1 MVNPLQS
8 LRLPL
13 GHPLVEKLCD
23 KSLKD
28 GVKFNEE
35 IPINFKKEVL
45 EEDKIKFKQ
54 ALRVLHAIV
63 NNETS
68 LRYLSEENQK
78 FIEDLAQA
86 KKIANEQIEKTL
98 EIVSTSDVDVDFEKF
113 KNLML
118 NVDFVA
124 VGLKSYSQSQLLDL
138 NGGHWDLE
146 VPGLSKERV
155 TFRFDNLP
163 KDSSDKEMD
172 FYARSSLKDLNKGV
186 VAIDFGTKS
195 TTASY
200 MDKMG
205 TYRLLSIG
213 GLVDDASLTKFENP
227 TIMEFRHKEKFITGY
242 DALDHRPFTEKNDI
256 EVAQEA
262 QKNAAGVKGNDL
274 YRFFSQLKQWAG
286 ADEKLNFRD
295 FKEDFSLESF
305 TNCTDFNPI
314 EIYAYYIGRCINNMH
329 NGVFLKYFL
338 SYPIKYE
345 KHQAE
350 KIRESFEKGLKK
362 SLPRHVFDDEKTA
375 KTFKVE
381 LRASEPCAYAISAL
395 KSYGFFKSDK
405 LDKSIYYGVFDFG
418 GGTTDFDFGKWEKSA
433 NPKFLYKMTHFSSGG
448 DKYLGGENLLELLA
462 WETYAKNF
470 QELKAKD
477 VVIAKPNY
485 DRIDTQRFG
494 SFMQNSSGARLN
506 LQTIASQL
514 RPFLENLDANI
525 IEAIEE
531 NENFEIEGFEKDL
544 KAQLLDRNGVETDCD
559 LKVDCKELLN
569 LLKDK
574 INEGVAN
581 FFAGFSKVMAEN
593 IIEAIEEN
601 ENFEIE
607 GFEKDLKAQLLDR
620 NGVETDCDLKV
631 DCKELLNLLK
641 DKINEGVANFFAG
654 FSKVMAE
661 NIDDQCRAFHI
672 FLGGNASRSVLVK
685 QAFENAKEKQL
696 KDYHQKTSKDDFK
709 FIIYEPLGTEAS
721 DKQILELTG
730 EDVSNTPAYLKPT
743 SKTGVAFGLLESRD
757 KAKGIERLSISSN
770 PVFKYDLGIEI
781 EGKFHAKIHRD
792 SLKPNEYQIFQ
803 TKEEWGGFDELEIR
817 YSDKSLANTNTLNI
831 QDTQMICI
839 ALEEVEE
846 VDVKVC
852 CVDSQSIKVGLFKD
866 GQLIYESEVEKL

>member
-13 GHPLVEKLCD
+13 GHPLVEKLC
-23 KSLKD
+23 KLSLKD
-28 GVKFNEE
+28 GVAFNEE
-35 IPINFKKEVL
+35 IPIHFKKEVSK
-45 EEDKIKFKQ
+45 EDQTKFKQ
-54 ALRVLHAIV
+54 ALWVLHAIV

-68 LRYLSEENQK
+68 LRYLSDDNQK

-86 KKIANEQIEKTL
+86 EKITNEQIEKTL

-113 KNLML
+113 KDLML
-118 NVDFVA
+118 NVDNIA

-138 NGGHWDLE
+138 DGGHWDLE
-146 VPGLSKERV
+146 VPSVPKESV
-155 TFRFDNLP
+155 TFRFDNL
-163 KDSSDKEMD
+163 DSSGKEMN

-213 GLVDDASLTKFENP
+213 GLVDDTSPTKFENP
-227 TIMEFRHKEKFITGY
+227 TIMEFRYKENFLNAYK
-242 DALDHRPFTEKNDI
+242 ALDHRPFTEKNDI
-256 EVAQEA
+256 EVAHEA
-262 QKNAAGVKGNDL
+262 QKNLAGVQGNDL

-286 ADEKLNFRD
+286 ADEKQNFRD
-295 FKEDFSLESF
+295 LIEDFPLESF
-305 TNCTDFNPI
+305 AHCTDFNPI
-314 EIYAYYIGRCINNMH
+314 EIYAYYIGRCINNMQ

-350 KIRESFEKGLKK
+350 KIRESFERGLKK

-395 KSYGFFKSDK
+395 KSYGFFKSEK
-405 LDKSIYYGVFDFG
+405 LDKPVYYGVFDFG

-433 NPKFLYKMTHFSSGG
+433 NPKFAYKMTHFSSGG

-462 WETYAKNF
+462 FEAYGQNF

-477 VVIAKPNY
+477 IVIAKPNY

-494 SFMQNSSGARLN
+494 SFMQNSREARLN
-506 LQTIASQL
+506 LQEIASTL

-531 NENFEIEGFEKDL
+531 NEDFEIKGFEKEF
-544 KAQLLDRNGVETDCD
+544 KVQLFDRNGVE
-559 LKVDCKELLN
+559 
-569 LLKDK
+569 
-574 INEGVAN
+574 
-581 FFAGFSKVMAEN
+581 AE
-593 IIEAIEEN
+593 
-601 ENFEIE
+601 
-607 GFEKDLKAQLLDR
+607 
-620 NGVETDCDLKV
+620 CDLKV

-696 KDYHQKTSKDDFK
+696 KDYQQKTSKDDFT
-709 FIIYEPLGTEAS
+709 FIIYEPLGTEKS

-743 SKTGVAFGLLESRD
+743 CKTGVAFGLLESRD
-757 KAKGIERLSISSN
+757 KAKGIEMPSISSN

-781 EGKFHAKIHRD
+781 EGKFHTRISRD

-817 YSDKSLANTNTLNI
+817 YSDKALANTNTLNI
-831 QDTQMICI
+831 QDTQMISI

-866 GQLIYESEVEKL
+866 GQLIYESEAEKL

>member
-1 MVNPLQS
+1 MVTPLKS
-8 LRLPL
+8 LKLPI
-13 GHPLVEKLCD
+13 GHPLVEILCKL
-23 KSLKD
+23 SLNNKAA
-28 GVKFNEE
+28 FNE
-35 IPINFKKEVL
+35 KSGVSYKEEVSK
-45 EEDKIKFKQ
+45 EDRTKFEQ

-68 LRYLSEENQK
+68 LRYLSDENQK
-78 FIEDLAQA
+78 LIEDLARNLAQD
-86 KKIANEQIEKTL
+86 KKITNEKIEKTL
-98 EIVSTSDVDVDFEKF
+98 EIVSYSDVDVDFEAF
-113 KNLML
+113 KELML
-118 NVDFVA
+118 KVDSVA
-124 VGLKSYSQSQLLDL
+124 VGLNSYSQSQLLDL

-146 VPGLSKERV
+146 VPSVPKESV
-155 TFRFDNLP
+155 TFRFDNL
-163 KDSSDKEMD
+163 DSNNKEMN

-200 MDKMG
+200 MDKTG

-213 GLVDDASLTKFENP
+213 GLVDDASLAKFENP
-227 TIMEFRHKEKFITGY
+227 TIMEFRHKENFRNAY
-242 DALDHRPFTEKNDI
+242 NALDHRPFTEKNDI
-256 EVAQEA
+256 EVAHEA
-262 QKNAAGVKGNDL
+262 QKNAEGVKGNDL

-286 ADEKLNFRD
+286 ADEKQNFRD
-295 FKEDFSLESF
+295 LIGDFPLESF
-305 TNCTDFNPI
+305 THCTGFNPI
-314 EIYAYYIGRCINNMH
+314 EIYAYCIGRCVNNMH

-350 KIRESFEKGLKK
+350 KIKESFEKGLKK

-375 KTFKVE
+375 KRFKME
-381 LRASEPCAYAISAL
+381 LKASEPCAYAISAL
-395 KSYGFFKSDK
+395 KSYGFDKSAK
-405 LDKSIYYGVFDFG
+405 LDKPIYYGVFDFG

-433 NPKFLYKMTHFSSGG
+433 NPKFAYKMTHFSSGG

-462 WETYAKNF
+462 FEAYGQNF
-470 QELKAKD
+470 QTLKAKD
-477 VVIAKPNY
+477 IVIAKPNY

-494 SFMQNSSGARLN
+494 SFMQESREARLN
-506 LQTIASQL
+506 LQTIASSL
-514 RPFLENLDANI
+514 HPFLEKLDADII

-531 NENFEIEGFEKDL
+531 GEEFEIKGLEKEF
-544 KAQLLDRNGVETDCD
+544 KVQLFDRNGTETECD

-581 FFAGFSKVMAEN
+581 FF
-593 IIEAIEEN
+593 
-601 ENFEIE
+601 
-607 GFEKDLKAQLLDR
+607 D
-620 NGVETDCDLKV
+620 
-631 DCKELLNLLK
+631 
-641 DKINEGVANFFAG
+641 G

-661 NIDDQCRAFHI
+661 NIDDQCRVFHI
-672 FLGGNASRSVLVK
+672 FLGWNASRSLLVK

-696 KDYHQKTSKDDFK
+696 KDYQQKTSKDDFK

-730 EDVSNTPAYLKPT
+730 EDVSKIPPYLKPT
-743 SKTGVAFGLLESRD
+743 CKTGVAFGLLESRN
-757 KAKGIERLSISSN
+757 KAKGIERPSIDSN
-770 PVFKYDLGIEI
+770 PVFKYDLGIER

-831 QDTQMICI
+831 QDTQLIFI
-839 ALEEVEE
+839 ALEEHEE

-866 GQLIYESEVEKL
+866 DQLIYESEAEKL

>member
-1 MVNPLQS
+1 MVTPLQS

-13 GHPLVEKLCD
+13 GHPLVEKLC
-23 KSLKD
+23 KLSLKD
-28 GVKFNEE
+28 GVAFNEKSKV
-35 IPINFKKEVL
+35 NFKKEVS
-45 EEDKIKFKQ
+45 EEDQTKFKK

-63 NNETS
+63 NNSTS
-68 LRYLSEENQK
+68 SRYLSDDNQK
-78 FIEDLAQA
+78 FLESLVQA
-86 KKIANEQIEKTL
+86 EKIANEQIEKTL
-98 EIVSTSDVDVDFEKF
+98 EIVSTSDVDVDFEAF
-113 KNLML
+113 KELML
-118 NVDFVA
+118 NVDNIA

-146 VPGLSKERV
+146 VPSLPKERV

-163 KDSSDKEMD
+163 KDPDNKEMD
-172 FYARSSLKDLNKGV
+172 FYACSSLKDLKKGV

-195 TTASY
+195 TIASY
-200 MDKMG
+200 MDETG
-205 TYRLLSIG
+205 TYRLLSIS
-213 GLVDDASLTKFENP
+213 GLVDDASPTKFENP
-227 TIMEFRHKEKFITGY
+227 TIMEFRHRKKFITEY
-242 DALDHRPFTEKNDI
+242 NALDHRPFTEKNDI
-256 EVAQEA
+256 EVAHEA
-262 QKNAAGVKGNDL
+262 QKSAAGVKGNDL

-286 ADEKLNFRD
+286 ADEKQNFRD
-295 FKEDFSLESF
+295 LIEDFPLESF

-314 EIYAYYIGRCINNMH
+314 EIYAYCIGRCINNMH

-350 KIRESFEKGLKK
+350 KIRESFERGLKK

-381 LRASEPCAYAISAL
+381 LRASEPCAYAISTL
-395 KSYGFFKSDK
+395 KSYGFFKSEK
-405 LDKSIYYGVFDFG
+405 LDKPVYYGVFDFG

-462 WETYAKNF
+462 FEAYGQNF
-470 QELKAKD
+470 QTLKAKD
-477 VVIAKPNY
+477 IVIAKPNY

-494 SFMQNSSGARLN
+494 SFMQNSREARLN

-514 RPFLENLDANI
+514 RPFLENLDADI

-531 NENFEIEGFEKDL
+531 NEEFSIEGFGKDFKTML
-544 KAQLLDRNGVETDCD
+544 FDRNGVET
-559 LKVDCKELLN
+559 E
-569 LLKDK
+569 
-574 INEGVAN
+574 
-581 FFAGFSKVMAEN
+581 
-593 IIEAIEEN
+593 
-601 ENFEIE
+601 
-607 GFEKDLKAQLLDR
+607 
-620 NGVETDCDLKV
+620 CDLKV

-661 NIDDQCRAFHI
+661 NIDDQCKAFHI

-696 KDYHQKTSKDDFK
+696 KDYKQKTSKDDFT

-730 EDVSNTPAYLKPT
+730 EDISKIPPYLKPT
-743 SKTGVAFGLLESRD
+743 CKTGVAFGLLESRP
-757 KAKGIERLSISSN
+757 KAGGIERPSISSN
-770 PVFKYDLGIEI
+770 PVFKYDLGIER

-817 YSDKSLANTNTLNI
+817 YSDKALANTNTLNI
-831 QDTQMICI
+831 QDTQMISI
-839 ALEEVEE
+839 VLEEVEE

-866 GQLIYESEVEKL
+866 NQLIYESEVEKL

>member
-1 MVNPLQS
+1 M
-8 LRLPL
+8 
-13 GHPLVEKLCD
+13 
-23 KSLKD
+23 
-28 GVKFNEE
+28 
-35 IPINFKKEVL
+35 
-45 EEDKIKFKQ
+45 
-54 ALRVLHAIV
+54 
-63 NNETS
+63 
-68 LRYLSEENQK
+68 
-78 FIEDLAQA
+78 
-86 KKIANEQIEKTL
+86 
-98 EIVSTSDVDVDFEKF
+98 DVDFERF
-113 KNLML
+113 KELML
-118 NVDFVA
+118 NVDSVA

-138 NGGHWDLE
+138 DGGHWDLE
-146 VPGLSKERV
+146 APSLPKERV
-155 TFRFDNLP
+155 TFRFDNL
-163 KDSSDKEMD
+163 DSSGKEMD
-172 FYARSSLKDLNKGV
+172 FYARSSLKDLKKSAF

-200 MDKMG
+200 MDETG

-227 TIMEFRHKEKFITGY
+227 TIVEFRHKEKFLKDY
-242 DALDHRPFTEKNDI
+242 DALDHRPFTAHNDI
-256 EVAQEA
+256 EVVHEA
-262 QKNAAGVKGNDL
+262 QKNTAGVKGNGL
-274 YRFFSQLKQWAG
+274 YRFFSKLKQWAG
-286 ADEKLNFRD
+286 ADEKQNFRD
-295 FKEDFSLESF
+295 LEEGFSLESF
-305 TNCTDFNPI
+305 TNCTGFNPI
-314 EIYAYYIGRCINNMH
+314 EIYAYCIGRCINNMH
-329 NGVFLKYFL
+329 NGVFLKYSL

-350 KIRESFEKGLKK
+350 KIRESFERGLKK

-395 KSYGFFKSDK
+395 KSYGFFKSEK
-405 LDKSIYYGVFDFG
+405 LDKPVYYGVFDFG

-433 NPKFLYKMTHFSSGG
+433 SPKFLYKMTHFSSGG

-470 QELKAKD
+470 QELKAED

-525 IEAIEE
+525 VEAIEE
-531 NENFEIEGFEKDL
+531 NENFEIKGFEKDFKSML
-544 KAQLLDRNGVETDCD
+544 FDRNGVETECD
-559 LKVDCKELLN
+559 LKVDCKELLS
-569 LLKDK
+569 LLKGK
-574 INEGVAN
+574 I
-581 FFAGFSKVMAEN
+581 
-593 IIEAIEEN
+593 
-601 ENFEIE
+601 
-607 GFEKDLKAQLLDR
+607 DD
-620 NGVETDCDLKV
+620 
-631 DCKELLNLLK
+631 
-641 DKINEGVANFFAG
+641 GVANFFAG

-672 FLGGNASRSVLVK
+672 FLGGNASRSALVK

-709 FIIYEPLGTEAS
+709 FIIYEPLGTEKS

-730 EDVSNTPAYLKPT
+730 EDISNTPAYVKPT
-743 SKTGVAFGLLESRD
+743 CKTGVAFGLLESRD
-757 KAKGIERLSISSN
+757 KPNGIERPSIDSN

-831 QDTQMICI
+831 KDTQLISI

>member
-1 MVNPLQS
+1 MVKEKS
-8 LRLPL
+8 LELPL

-23 KSLKD
+23 RSLKD
-28 GVKFNEE
+28 GVKFNEKIE
-35 IPINFKKEVL
+35 LNFKKEVL
-45 EEDKIKFKQ
+45 EEYKIKFKQ

-63 NNETS
+63 NNSAS
-68 LRYLSEENQK
+68 LRYLSDDNQK
-78 FIEDLAQA
+78 FLESLAQA
-86 KKIANEQIEKTL
+86 EKITNEQIEKTL
-98 EIVSTSDVDVDFEKF
+98 EIVSISDVDVDFEAF
-113 KNLML
+113 KDLML
-118 NVDFVA
+118 NVDNTA

-138 NGGHWDLE
+138 DGGHWDLE
-146 VPGLSKERV
+146 TPSVPKERV
-155 TFRFDNLP
+155 TFRFDNL
-163 KDSSDKEMD
+163 DSNNKEMH

-200 MDKMG
+200 MDKTG

-213 GLVDDASLTKFENP
+213 GLVDDASPTKFENP
-227 TIMEFRHKEKFITGY
+227 TIMEFRHRKKFITEY
-242 DALDHRPFTEKNDI
+242 DALDHRPFTEKDDI
-256 EVAQEA
+256 EVAHEA
-262 QKNAAGVKGNDL
+262 QKNAKGVKGNDL

-286 ADEKLNFRD
+286 ADEKQNFRD
-295 FKEDFSLESF
+295 LEKDFSLESF

-314 EIYAYYIGRCINNMH
+314 EIYAYYIGRCINNME

-350 KIRESFEKGLKK
+350 KIRESFERGLKK

-395 KSYGFFKSDK
+395 KSYGFFKSEK
-405 LDKSIYYGVFDFG
+405 LDKPVYYGVFDFG

-433 NPKFLYKMTHFSSGG
+433 NPKFFYKMTHFSSGG

-462 WETYAKNF
+462 FEAYAKNF
-470 QELKAKD
+470 QELKSKD
-477 VVIAKPNY
+477 IVIAKPNY

-494 SFMQNSSGARLN
+494 SFMQNSREARLN

-514 RPFLENLDANI
+514 HPFLENLDADI

-531 NENFEIEGFEKDL
+531 NEEFSIEGFEKDF
-544 KAQLLDRNGVETDCD
+544 KAQLFDRNGVETECD

-574 INEGVAN
+574 INE
-581 FFAGFSKVMAEN
+581 S
-593 IIEAIEEN
+593 
-601 ENFEIE
+601 
-607 GFEKDLKAQLLDR
+607 
-620 NGVETDCDLKV
+620 
-631 DCKELLNLLK
+631 
-641 DKINEGVANFFAG
+641 VANFFAG

-696 KDYHQKTSKDDFK
+696 KDYQQKTSKDDFT
-709 FIIYEPLGTEAS
+709 FILYEPLGTEKS

-743 SKTGVAFGLLESRD
+743 CKTGVAFGLLESRD
-757 KAKGIERLSISSN
+757 KAKGIEMPSISSN

-803 TKEEWGGFDELEIR
+803 IKEEWGGFDELEIR

-831 QDTQMICI
+831 KDTQLIFI
-839 ALEEVEE
+839 ALEEHEE

-866 GQLIYESEVEKL
+866 GQLIYESEAEKL

>member
-1 MVNPLQS
+1 MVKPLQS

-13 GHPLVEKLCD
+13 GHLLVEKLCD
-23 KSLKD
+23 LFLKD
-28 GVKFNEE
+28 GVKFNEKSE
-35 IPINFKKEVL
+35 PNFKEEVL

-68 LRYLSEENQK
+68 LRYLSDENQK
-78 FIEDLAQA
+78 FLEDLAQA
-86 KKIANEQIEKTL
+86 KKITNEKIEKTL
-98 EIVSTSDVDVDFEKF
+98 EIVSISDVDVDFEAF
-113 KNLML
+113 KKLML
-118 NVDFVA
+118 NVDNIA
-124 VGLKSYSQSQLLDL
+124 VSLKSYSQSQLLDL
-138 NGGHWDLE
+138 DGGHWDLE
-146 VPGLSKERV
+146 APSAPKESV

-163 KDSSDKEMD
+163 KDNKDKEMH

-186 VAIDFGTKS
+186 VAVAIDFGTKS
-195 TTASY
+195 TTAAY
-200 MDKMG
+200 MDKNG
-205 TYRLLSIG
+205 EYRLLSIG

-227 TIMEFRHKEKFITGY
+227 TIVEFRHRKKFITEY
-242 DALDHRPFTEKNDI
+242 DALKHRPFTERNDI
-256 EVAQEA
+256 EVVHEA

-274 YRFFSQLKQWAG
+274 YRFFSKLKQWAG
-286 ADEKLNFRD
+286 ADEKQNFRD
-295 FKEDFSLESF
+295 LIENFSLESF
-305 TNCTDFNPI
+305 TDCTDFNPI

-350 KIRESFEKGLKK
+350 KIRESFERGLKK

-395 KSYGFFKSDK
+395 KSYGFFKSEK
-405 LDKSIYYGVFDFG
+405 LDKPIYYGVFDFG

-433 NPKFLYKMTHFSSGG
+433 SPKFLYKMTHFSSGG

-462 WETYAKNF
+462 WEAYAKNF
-470 QELKAKD
+470 QTLKAKD
-477 VVIAKPNY
+477 IVIAKPNY

-514 RPFLENLDANI
+514 LPFLENLDANI

-531 NENFEIEGFEKDL
+531 NEEFEIEGFEKDF
-544 KAQLLDRNGVETDCD
+544 KTMLLDRDGEDITEIV
-559 LKVDCKELLN
+559 LKVDCKELL
-569 LLKDK
+569 
-574 INEGVAN
+574 
-581 FFAGFSKVMAEN
+581 S
-593 IIEAIEEN
+593 
-601 ENFEIE
+601 
-607 GFEKDLKAQLLDR
+607 
-620 NGVETDCDLKV
+620 
-631 DCKELLNLLK
+631 LLK

-672 FLGGNASRSVLVK
+672 FLGGNASRSALVK

-696 KDYHQKTSKDDFK
+696 KDYQQKTSKNDFK

-743 SKTGVAFGLLESRD
+743 CKTGVAFGLLESRD
-757 KAKGIERLSISSN
+757 KAKGI
-770 PVFKYDLGIEI
+770 
-781 EGKFHAKIHRD
+781 
-792 SLKPNEYQIFQ
+792 
-803 TKEEWGGFDELEIR
+803 
-817 YSDKSLANTNTLNI
+817 
-831 QDTQMICI
+831 
-839 ALEEVEE
+839 
-846 VDVKVC
+846 
-852 CVDSQSIKVGLFKD
+852 
-866 GQLIYESEVEKL
+866 

>member
-1 MVNPLQS
+1 MVTPLKS
-8 LRLPL
+8 LELPI
-13 GHPLVEKLCD
+13 GHPLVEILCKL
-23 KSLKD
+23 SLNNKAA
-28 GVKFNEE
+28 FNEE
-35 IPINFKKEVL
+35 VPINFKKEVSK
-45 EEDKIKFKQ
+45 EDQTKFKQ
-54 ALRVLHAIV
+54 ALWVLHAIV

-68 LRYLSEENQK
+68 LRYLSEDNQK
-78 FIEDLAQA
+78 FIEDLAQD
-86 KKIANEQIEKTL
+86 KKITNEKIEKTL
-98 EIVSTSDVDVDFEKF
+98 EIVSYSGVDVDFEAF
-113 KNLML
+113 KEMML
-118 NVDFVA
+118 KVDSIA

-146 VPGLSKERV
+146 VPSAPKESV
-155 TFRFDNLP
+155 TFRFDNL
-163 KDSSDKEMD
+163 DSNNKEMN

-205 TYRLLSIG
+205 TYRLLSIS
-213 GLVDDASLTKFENP
+213 GLVDDASLAKFENP
-227 TIMEFRHKEKFITGY
+227 TIMEFRHKEKFLKDY
-242 DALDHRPFTEKNDI
+242 NALDHRPFTEKNDI
-256 EVAQEA
+256 TVAHEA
-262 QKNAAGVKGNDL
+262 QKNLTSAKGNQL

-286 ADEKLNFRD
+286 ADEKQNFRD
-295 FKEDFSLESF
+295 LIEDFPLESF

-314 EIYAYYIGRCINNMH
+314 EIYAYYIGRCINNME

-362 SLPRHVFDDEKTA
+362 SLPRHVFGDEKTA

-395 KSYGFFKSDK
+395 KSYGFFKSEK
-405 LDKSIYYGVFDFG
+405 LDKPVYYGVFDFG

-433 NPKFLYKMTHFSSGG
+433 NPKFLYKMTHFSSGE
-448 DKYLGGENLLELLA
+448 DKFLGGENLLELLA
-462 WETYAKNF
+462 FEVYGQNF

-477 VVIAKPNY
+477 IVIAKPNY

-494 SFMQNSSGARLN
+494 SFMQKSREARLN
-506 LQTIASQL
+506 LQTIASKL

-525 IEAIEE
+525 VEAIEE
-531 NENFEIEGFEKDL
+531 NEEFEIGDL
-544 KAQLLDRNGVETDCD
+544 KKDFSKNRLFDRNGKDIPEIE
-559 LKVDCKELLN
+559 LKIDYKELLN
-569 LLKDK
+569 LLKSK
-574 INEGVAN
+574 I
-581 FFAGFSKVMAEN
+581 
-593 IIEAIEEN
+593 
-601 ENFEIE
+601 
-607 GFEKDLKAQLLDR
+607 DD
-620 NGVETDCDLKV
+620 
-631 DCKELLNLLK
+631 
-641 DKINEGVANFFAG
+641 GVANFFAG

-672 FLGGNASRSVLVK
+672 FLGGNASKSVLVK
-685 QAFENAKEKQL
+685 QAFENAKENQL
-696 KDYHQKTSKDDFK
+696 KAYKQRTSKDDFT

-730 EDVSNTPAYLKPT
+730 EYVSNTPAYLKPT
-743 SKTGVAFGLLESRD
+743 CKTGVAFGLLESRN
-757 KAKGIERLSISSN
+757 KPNGIEMPSIDSN
-770 PVFKYDLGIEI
+770 PVFKYDLGVEK
-781 EGKFHAKIHRD
+781 EGNFHIKISRD

-831 QDTQMICI
+831 QDTQMISI
-839 ALEEVEE
+839 ALEEHEE
-846 VDVKVC
+846 VDMKVC

-866 GQLIYESEVEKL
+866 DQLIYESEVEKL

>member
-1 MVNPLQS
+1 MVTPLKS
-8 LRLPL
+8 LRLPI
-13 GHPLVEKLCD
+13 GHPLVEILCKL
-23 KSLKD
+23 SLNNKAA
-28 GVKFNEE
+28 FNEE
-35 IPINFKKEVL
+35 APINFKKEVS
-45 EEDKIKFKQ
+45 EEDQAKFEK

-63 NNETS
+63 NNEAS
-68 LRYLSEENQK
+68 LRYLSDDNQK
-78 FIEDLAQA
+78 FIEDLAQD
-86 KKIANEQIEKTL
+86 KKITNEQIEKTL
-98 EIVSTSDVDVDFEKF
+98 KIVSYSDVDVDFEKF
-113 KNLML
+113 KELML
-118 NVDFVA
+118 NVDSIA

-146 VPGLSKERV
+146 VPSLSKESV

-163 KDSSDKEMD
+163 KDSNGKEEN
-172 FYARSSLKDLNKGV
+172 FYARSSLKDLNKQGV

-195 TTASY
+195 TTAAY
-200 MDKMG
+200 MDDRGK
-205 TYRLLSIG
+205 YRLLSIG
-213 GLVDDASLTKFENP
+213 GDVDIESLEKYENP
-227 TIMEFRHKEKFITGY
+227 TIVEFRNKEKFLKNY
-242 DALDHRPFTEKNDI
+242 NALNHRPFTEKNDI
-256 EVAQEA
+256 KVAHEA
-262 QKNAAGVKGNDL
+262 QKNLTSAQGNQL

-286 ADEKLNFRD
+286 ADEKQNFRD
-295 FKEDFSLESF
+295 LIEDFSLESF
-305 TNCTDFNPI
+305 TDCTGFNPI
-314 EIYAYYIGRCINNMH
+314 EIYAYCIGRCINNMH

-338 SYPIKYE
+338 SYPVKYE

-362 SLPRHVFDDEKTA
+362 SLPRHVFGDEKTA

-395 KSYGFFKSDK
+395 KSYGFFKSEK
-405 LDKSIYYGVFDFG
+405 LDKPVYYGVFDFG

-433 NPKFLYKMTHFSSGG
+433 NPKFAYKMTHFSSGG

-462 WETYAKNF
+462 FEAYVKNF
-470 QELKAKD
+470 QTLKEKD
-477 VVIAKPNY
+477 IVIAKPNY

-494 SFMQNSSGARLN
+494 SFMQNSREACLN
-506 LQTIASQL
+506 LQKIASSL
-514 RPFLENLDANI
+514 CPFLENLDADI

-531 NENFEIEGFEKDL
+531 NEEFEIEDFKKDF
-544 KAQLLDRNGVETDCD
+544 KTMLLDRNGVETDFD
-559 LKVDCKELLN
+559 L
-569 LLKDK
+569 
-574 INEGVAN
+574 
-581 FFAGFSKVMAEN
+581 
-593 IIEAIEEN
+593 
-601 ENFEIE
+601 
-607 GFEKDLKAQLLDR
+607 Q
-620 NGVETDCDLKV
+620 V

-672 FLGGNASRSVLVK
+672 FLGGNASRSMLVK

-696 KDYHQKTSKDDFK
+696 KDYKQKTSKDDFT
-709 FIIYEPLGTEAS
+709 FIIYEPLGTEKS

-743 SKTGVAFGLLESRD
+743 CKTGVAFGLLESRP
-757 KAKGIERLSISSN
+757 KAGGIERPSISSN

-817 YSDKSLANTNTLNI
+817 YSDKALANTNTLNI
-831 QDTQMICI
+831 QDTQLIFI
-839 ALEEVEE
+839 ALEEHEE

-866 GQLIYESEVEKL
+866 DQLIYESEVEKL

>member
-1 MVNPLQS
+1 MVTPLQS
-8 LRLPL
+8 LRLPI
-13 GHPLVEKLCD
+13 GHPLVEKLCEL
-23 KSLKD
+23 SLNNKAA
-28 GVKFNEE
+28 FNEKSKV
-35 IPINFKKEVL
+35 NFKEEVSKE
-45 EEDKIKFKQ
+45 DQTKFER

-68 LRYLSEENQK
+68 SRYLSDENQK
-78 FIEDLAQA
+78 FIEDLAQD
-86 KKIANEQIEKTL
+86 KKITNEKIEKTL
-98 EIVSTSDVDVDFEKF
+98 EIVSTSDVDVDFEAF
-113 KNLML
+113 KEFML
-118 NVDFVA
+118 KVDSVA

-146 VPGLSKERV
+146 VPSVPKESV
-155 TFRFDNLP
+155 TFRFDNL
-163 KDSSDKEMD
+163 DSNNKEMN
-172 FYARSSLKDLNKGV
+172 FYVRSSLKDLNKGV

-200 MDKMG
+200 MDKTG
-205 TYRLLSIG
+205 KYRLLSIG

-227 TIMEFRHKEKFITGY
+227 TIVEFRYKENFRNAY
-242 DALDHRPFTEKNDI
+242 NALDHRPFTEKNDI
-256 EVAQEA
+256 EVAHEA

-286 ADEKLNFRD
+286 ADEKQNFRD
-295 FKEDFSLESF
+295 CEKDFSLESF

-395 KSYGFFKSDK
+395 KSYGFFKTEK
-405 LDKSIYYGVFDFG
+405 LDKPVYYGVFDFG

-433 NPKFLYKMTHFSSGG
+433 NPKFFYKMTHFSSGG

-462 WETYAKNF
+462 WEAYAQNF
-470 QELKAKD
+470 QTLKEKD
-477 VVIAKPNY
+477 IVIAKPNY

-494 SFMQNSSGARLN
+494 SFMQNSREARLN
-506 LQTIASQL
+506 LQEIASTL

-531 NENFEIEGFEKDL
+531 NEEFSIEGFEKDF
-544 KAQLLDRNGVETDCD
+544 KTMLLDRNGVETECD

-569 LLKDK
+569 LLKDN
-574 INEGVAN
+574 IDDGV
-581 FFAGFSKVMAEN
+581 K
-593 IIEAIEEN
+593 
-601 ENFEIE
+601 
-607 GFEKDLKAQLLDR
+607 
-620 NGVETDCDLKV
+620 
-631 DCKELLNLLK
+631 
-641 DKINEGVANFFAG
+641 NFFAG

-696 KDYHQKTSKDDFK
+696 KDYKQKTSKDDFT
-709 FIIYEPLGTEAS
+709 FIIYEPLGTEKS

-743 SKTGVAFGLLESRD
+743 CKTGVAFGLLESRP
-757 KAKGIERLSISSN
+757 KAGGIEMPSISSN

-803 TKEEWGGFDELEIR
+803 TKEEWGDFDELEIR

-831 QDTQMICI
+831 EDTQLIFI
-839 ALEEVEE
+839 ALEEHEE

-866 GQLIYESEVEKL
+866 NQLIYESEVEKL

>member
-1 MVNPLQS
+1 MVKEKS
-8 LRLPL
+8 LELPL

-23 KSLKD
+23 RSLKD

-35 IPINFKKEVL
+35 IPIHFKKEVS
-45 EEDKIKFKQ
+45 EEEKIKFKQ
-54 ALRVLHAIV
+54 ALRALHAIV
-63 NNETS
+63 NNEAS
-68 LRYLSEENQK
+68 SRYLSDENQK
-78 FIEDLAQA
+78 FIEGLAQA
-86 KKIANEQIEKTL
+86 DKITNEKIEKTL
-98 EIVSTSDVDVDFEKF
+98 EIVSYSDVDVDLEKF
-113 KNLML
+113 SDMML
-118 NVDFVA
+118 NVDNIA

-138 NGGHWDLE
+138 DGGHWDLE
-146 VPGLSKERV
+146 APSAPKERV

-163 KDSSDKEMD
+163 KDNSNKEMD
-172 FYARSSLKDLNKGV
+172 FYARSSLKDLKKGV

-200 MDKMG
+200 MDETG

-227 TIMEFRHKEKFITGY
+227 TIMEFRHKKKFLKDY
-242 DALDHRPFTEKNDI
+242 NALNHRPFTEKNDI
-256 EVAQEA
+256 EVAHEA

-286 ADEKLNFRD
+286 ADEKQNFRD

-305 TNCTDFNPI
+305 ANCTDFNPI
-314 EIYAYYIGRCINNMH
+314 EIYAYYIGRCINNMQ

-350 KIRESFEKGLKK
+350 KIRESFERGLKK

-381 LRASEPCAYAISAL
+381 LRASEPCTYAISAL
-395 KSYGFFKSDK
+395 KSYGFFKSEK
-405 LDKSIYYGVFDFG
+405 LDKPVYYGVFDFG

-433 NPKFLYKMTHFSSGG
+433 NPKFAYKMTHFSSGG

-462 WETYAKNF
+462 FEAYGQNF
-470 QELKAKD
+470 QTLKAKD
-477 VVIAKPNY
+477 IVIAKPNY

-494 SFMQNSSGARLN
+494 SFMQNSREARLN
-506 LQTIASQL
+506 LQEIASTL

-531 NENFEIEGFEKDL
+531 NEEFSIEGFEKEF
-544 KAQLLDRNGVETDCD
+544 KATLFNRDGTGTE
-559 LKVDCKELLN
+559 
-569 LLKDK
+569 
-574 INEGVAN
+574 
-581 FFAGFSKVMAEN
+581 
-593 IIEAIEEN
+593 
-601 ENFEIE
+601 
-607 GFEKDLKAQLLDR
+607 
-620 NGVETDCDLKV
+620 CDLKV

-696 KDYHQKTSKDDFK
+696 KDYQQKTSKDDFK
-709 FIIYEPLGTEAS
+709 FIIYEPLGTEKS

-730 EDVSNTPAYLKPT
+730 KDAFEAWGGHGKPT
-743 SKTGVAFGLLESRD
+743 CKTGVAFGLLESRD
-757 KAKGIERLSISSN
+757 KAKGIERPSIGSN

-803 TKEEWGGFDELEIR
+803 TKEEWGGFDGLEIR

-831 QDTQMICI
+831 EDTQLIFI
-839 ALEEVEE
+839 ALEEHEE

-866 GQLIYESEVEKL
+866 NQLIYESEVEKL

>member
-13 GHPLVEKLCD
+13 GHPLVEKLC
-23 KSLKD
+23 KLSLNNKAA
-28 GVKFNEE
+28 FNEKSGV
-35 IPINFKKEVL
+35 NFKEEVSKE
-45 EEDKIKFKQ
+45 DRTKFEQ

-68 LRYLSEENQK
+68 LRYLSDENQK
-78 FIEDLAQA
+78 LIEDLAQNLVQD
-86 KKIANEQIEKTL
+86 KKITNEQIEKAL
-98 EIVSTSDVDVDFEKF
+98 EIVSYSDVDVDFEKF
-113 KNLML
+113 KELML
-118 NVDFVA
+118 EVDFVA

-146 VPGLSKERV
+146 VPSVPKESV
-155 TFRFDNLP
+155 TFRLDNLP
-163 KDSSDKEMD
+163 KNEKNKEMN

-200 MDKMG
+200 MDENGK
-205 TYRLLSIG
+205 YRLLSIG
-213 GLVDDASLTKFENP
+213 GLVDDTSLTKFENP
-227 TIMEFRHKEKFITGY
+227 TIMEFRYKEKFITEY
-242 DALDHRPFTEKNDI
+242 NALDHRPFTEKNDI
-256 EVAQEA
+256 EVAHEA

-286 ADEKLNFRD
+286 ADEKQNFRD
-295 FKEDFSLESF
+295 LIEDFPLESF

-314 EIYAYYIGRCINNMH
+314 EIYAYCIGRCINNMH

-350 KIRESFEKGLKK
+350 KIRESFERGLKK

-395 KSYGFFKSDK
+395 KSYGFFKSEK
-405 LDKSIYYGVFDFG
+405 LDKPVYYGVFDFG

-433 NPKFLYKMTHFSSGG
+433 NPKFFYKMTHFSSGG
-448 DKYLGGENLLELLA
+448 DKYLGGENLLEWLA
-462 WETYAKNF
+462 FEVCAKNF

-477 VVIAKPNY
+477 IVIAKPNY

-494 SFMQNSSGARLN
+494 SFMQNSREARLN
-506 LQTIASQL
+506 LQTIASKL
-514 RPFLENLDANI
+514 RPFLENLDADI

-531 NENFEIEGFEKDL
+531 NEEFEIEGFEKDF
-544 KAQLLDRNGVETDCD
+544 KTMLLDRNGVET
-559 LKVDCKELLN
+559 E
-569 LLKDK
+569 
-574 INEGVAN
+574 
-581 FFAGFSKVMAEN
+581 
-593 IIEAIEEN
+593 
-601 ENFEIE
+601 
-607 GFEKDLKAQLLDR
+607 
-620 NGVETDCDLKV
+620 CDLKV

-661 NIDDQCRAFHI
+661 NIDDECRAFHI
-672 FLGGNASRSVLVK
+672 FLGGNASRSMLVK

-696 KDYHQKTSKDDFK
+696 KDYKQKTSKNDFK
-709 FIIYEPLGTEAS
+709 FIIYEPLGTEKS

-743 SKTGVAFGLLESRD
+743 CKTGVAFGLLESRP
-757 KAKGIERLSISSN
+757 KAGGIERPSISSN
-770 PVFKYDLGIEI
+770 PVFKYDLGIER

-817 YSDKSLANTNTLNI
+817 YSDKPLANTNTLNI
-831 QDTQMICI
+831 HDTQLISI
-839 ALEEVEE
+839 ALEEHEE

-866 GQLIYESEVEKL
+866 NQLIYESEAEKL